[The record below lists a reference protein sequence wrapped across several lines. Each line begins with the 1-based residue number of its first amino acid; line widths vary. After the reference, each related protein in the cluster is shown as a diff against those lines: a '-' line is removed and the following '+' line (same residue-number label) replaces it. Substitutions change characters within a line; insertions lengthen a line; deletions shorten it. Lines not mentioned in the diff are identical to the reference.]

1 MESTESPDARI
12 APDRRTALG
21 LATFLGLILALALSV
36 FFTLDRAQANQPLKA
51 AVMKLIN

>member
-1 MESTESPDARI
+1 MESLEAPDTRI

-21 LATFLGLILALALSV
+21 LASFLGLILALALSV

-51 AVMKLIN
+51 AVMQLIN